1 MASRITRENERN
13 IRTNDFLQ
21 TNIGDFAGNTFAM
34 AQIELLRAKMQAAG
48 NAREMQ
54 ISKHGAARQ
63 QYEIAEEATDAL
75 KQAMRDIADFAVTMA
90 DDIEG
95 IEEKF
100 RIPRSGGKR
109 GRIASARAFAADAVE
124 YKAMF
129 IERGLASDFIED
141 LTQKADALE
150 QSLES
155 ASAKTAERVGSTES
169 KLQAHKEAN
178 KIIARLNPI
187 VQMLYRNNQT
197 KLSEWNF
204 ATHVQRDDKPKPPS
218 SPTA

>member
-21 TNIGDFAGNTFAM
+21 TNIRDFAGNTFAM
-34 AQIELLRAKMQAAG
+34 TQNELLRIKMQATG
-48 NAREMQ
+48 IAREMQ

-109 GRIASARAFAADAVE
+109 GRIARARAFATDAAD
-124 YKAMF
+124 YKELF

-150 QSLES
+150 QALES

-178 KIIARLNPI
+178 KIITRLNPI
-187 VQMLYRNNQT
+187 VQMLYRNNPI

-204 ATHVQRDDKPKPPS
+204 ASHLQRDEKPKLS
-218 SPTA
+218 NS

>member
-13 IRTNDFLQ
+13 IRTNDFLKA
-21 TNIGDFAGNTFAM
+21 NMPDFEANVFAT
-34 AQIELLRAKMQAAG
+34 AQIELLGTKMQATG
-48 NAREMQ
+48 DAREMQ

-63 QYEIAEEATDAL
+63 QYEIVEETTDAL

-109 GRIASARAFAADAVE
+109 GRIAHARAFAIDAAE
-124 YKAMF
+124 YRTIF
-129 IERGLASDFIED
+129 IECGLASDFIQD

-150 QSLES
+150 QSLEA
-155 ASAKTAERVGSTES
+155 ASSKTAERVGSTES
-169 KLQAHKEAN
+169 KIAAHKEAN
-178 KIIARLNPI
+178 KIITRLNPI
-187 VQMLYRNNQT
+187 VRMFYRNNPA
-197 KLSEWNF
+197 KLTEWNF
-204 ATHVQRDDKPKPPS
+204 ASHVQRDEKPKPPP
-218 SPTA
+218 PTA